1 MHKEFYF
8 SSAVGHLMNA
18 DSFAG
23 WGFFGHLLKYY
34 PVILNH
40 DSDFSVNKIFLPV
53 EFLPA
58 LFLAELIFFSFK
70 AQLISFIGL
79 HFILF
84 GDNNKYNPTVISYT
98 QAIANCSFL
107 LW

>member
-1 MHKEFYF
+1 MLKKFYF
-8 SSAVGHLMNA
+8 PSAAGHLMNA

-23 WGFFGHLLKYY
+23 WGFLGHLLKYY
-34 PVILNH
+34 PMILNH
-40 DSDFSVNKIFLPV
+40 RSDFSVNKIFLPV

-58 LFLAELIFFSFK
+58 FFLAKMIFVFFK

-79 HFILF
+79 DFILF

-98 QAIANCSFL
+98 QAIANCSFFI
-107 LW
+107 